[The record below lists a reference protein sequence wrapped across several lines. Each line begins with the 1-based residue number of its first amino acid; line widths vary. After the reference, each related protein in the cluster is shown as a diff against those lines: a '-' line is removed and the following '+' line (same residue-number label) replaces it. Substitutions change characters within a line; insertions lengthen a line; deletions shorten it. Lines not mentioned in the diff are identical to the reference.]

1 MSTKKEAALEGCSFE
16 GGGGGQLTL
25 EDVRLPEHDSITRGQ
40 FGQTISSL
48 LSRGEVNAV
57 PLALLAALTGLD
69 RRVIR
74 RQIQLERQAGACI
87 CVNCRDGYY
96 LAETE
101 AERDACARSMFGR
114 ASEVERT
121 ARAIER
127 AEVG

>member
-1 MSTKKEAALEGCSFE
+1 MKKSENAAQVLQHRDGGGQIALEGFE
-16 GGGGGQLTL
+16 APQADCT
-25 EDVRLPEHDSITRGQ
+25 T
-40 FGQTISSL
+40 SSQKPQGVSAL
-48 LSRGEVNAV
+48 LLHGEANAI
-57 PLALLAALTGLD
+57 PLGLLAALTGWD

-101 AERDACARSMFGR
+101 AERDACARSMHNR
-114 ASEVERT
+114 AAEVERT

>member
-1 MSTKKEAALEGCSFE
+1 MSYKKEPLPVCETGSGE
-16 GGGGGQLTL
+16 GGQLTL
-25 EDVRLPEHDSITRGQ
+25 EDVRLPDPQSTTSSQ
-40 FGQTISSL
+40 KPQAISAL
-48 LSRGEVNAV
+48 LLHGEANAI
-57 PLALLAALTGLD
+57 PLGLLAALTGWD

-101 AERDACARSMFGR
+101 AERDACARSMRHR
-114 ASEVERT
+114 AAEVERT
-121 ARAIER
+121 AQAIER